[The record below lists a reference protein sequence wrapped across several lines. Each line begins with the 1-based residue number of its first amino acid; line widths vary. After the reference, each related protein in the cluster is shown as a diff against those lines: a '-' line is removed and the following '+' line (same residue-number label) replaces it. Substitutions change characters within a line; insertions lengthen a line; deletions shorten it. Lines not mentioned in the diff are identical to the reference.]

1 MRNLG
6 GHLPATSLPLLSLS
20 KFLTI
25 FYFICNGVWA
35 VYSIL
40 YRHRL
45 ITIHYFLI
53 TLTFFLFFSQF
64 VWFLDLRYFHAHGS
78 FLAGLQFIFL
88 LLQSLAILSFQCLL
102 LLISWGSF
110 SCVWLIYRL
119 GITREAVG
127 EHICKLFGFFLISLP
142 LLFIQEK
149 TDVLNDS
156 VLSARCICGC
166 IQNILF
172 ISWFFVNIQSLKSE
186 LESKHQH
193 KKLELVGQ
201 FNQILVFSL
210 VFIVVSISV
219 WVYQLVSYNRDRYWQ
234 QWCCTD

>member
-102 LLISWGSF
+102 L
-110 SCVWLIYRL
+110 
-119 GITREAVG
+119 
-127 EHICKLFGFFLISLP
+127 P

-234 QWCCTD
+234 QWWLY

>member
-127 EHICKLFGFFLISLP
+127 EHICKFVRILSYFSP
-142 LLFIQEK
+142 SVVYQEK
-149 TDVLNDS
+149 TDVLRFCA
-156 VLSARCICGC
+156 LC
-166 IQNILF
+166 
-172 ISWFFVNIQSLKSE
+172 
-186 LESKHQH
+186 
-193 KKLELVGQ
+193 
-201 FNQILVFSL
+201 
-210 VFIVVSISV
+210 
-219 WVYQLVSYNRDRYWQ
+219 
-234 QWCCTD
+234 

>member
-149 TDVLNDS
+149 TDVENSFYLN
-156 VLSARCICGC
+156 
-166 IQNILF
+166 
-172 ISWFFVNIQSLKSE
+172 KS
-186 LESKHQH
+186 
-193 KKLELVGQ
+193 KK
-201 FNQILVFSL
+201 QIHVSTL
-210 VFIVVSISV
+210 SIS
-219 WVYQLVSYNRDRYWQ
+219 S
-234 QWCCTD
+234 